1 MEIYKAK
8 FKWSCSHNIEDW
20 KKQNKNRIVFVSHCY
35 LVVINFKP
43 SIVINQCDNVSYSR
57 LTCWTF
63 LITPRLLSF
72 TKRTMIVFLLSYLQ
86 RVRKSRWEQFLLS
99 LSLSKYHIYYS
110 VCGLWFPFTKQT
122 VTKNLNNLNL
132 KNLNNVAILLEEL
145 AVDFVNRAWW
155 LLSSISYCCTVFLFL
170 AWKSCNGARQ
180 CWSLVGYFV
189 GNVTQVSPSRDSNGA
204 HRCSRSRVQS
214 AGVSQ
219 HIPGSGTYALVC
231 RVLYRCLLK

>member
-1 MEIYKAK
+1 MPLCFYLAHIGSGTCFSFLSLNSIRHSVSSTRKNSCCSLEIYKAK
-8 FKWSCSHNIEDW
+8 FKWSDSHNIEDW

-43 SIVINQCDNVSYSR
+43 SIIINQCDNVSYSR

-99 LSLSKYHIYYS
+99 LSLSKYHIYFS

-122 VTKNLNNLNL
+122 VTIFK
-132 KNLNNVAILLEEL
+132 KPKQ
-145 AVDFVNRAWW
+145 
-155 LLSSISYCCTVFLFL
+155 YC
-170 AWKSCNGARQ
+170 
-180 CWSLVGYFV
+180 YFV
-189 GNVTQVSPSRDSNGA
+189 R
-204 HRCSRSRVQS
+204 
-214 AGVSQ
+214 
-219 HIPGSGTYALVC
+219 GTCGRLC
-231 RVLYRCLLK
+231 Q